1 MFEVFYLKKDIMKV
15 SQIQSNEY
23 ADYQSIYI
31 QSVSD
36 EFTLVEELEI
46 ALHRFI
52 HFVQDIP
59 MDKFDYR
66 YAENKWTIKEII
78 QHIIDAERVFAYRAL
93 RFARYD
99 TTELAGFEENSYVEN
114 SDSNS
119 RSIMDLLNELSALR
133 YATIALFKSFK
144 TEQLLQIGTA
154 SGYRMS
160 VRALG
165 FATIGHQ
172 NHHQKVFI
180 ERYLK

>member
-23 ADYQSIYI
+23 ADYQSIYF

-66 YAENKWTIKEII
+66 YAEGKWDIKEII
-78 QHIIDAERVFAYRAL
+78 QHVIDTERIFAYRAL
-93 RFARYD
+93 RISRND
-99 TTELAGFEENSYVEN
+99 KTPLPGFEEIV
-114 SDSNS
+114 
-119 RSIMDLLNELSALR
+119 
-133 YATIALFKSFK
+133 
-144 TEQLLQIGTA
+144 
-154 SGYRMS
+154 
-160 VRALG
+160 
-165 FATIGHQ
+165 
-172 NHHQKVFI
+172 I
-180 ERYLK
+180 ESLKGK